1 MLQKNNYSVGDT
13 IWFVI
18 QTKGTK
24 KVDTYTFVLESKID
38 SINNTE
44 IICGRWSLNKN
55 EVFNSE
61 ELAVKEAHR
70 KIGELDD

>member
-24 KVDTYTFVLESKID
+24 KVDTYTYVLESKID
-38 SINNTE
+38 SINNTK

-61 ELAVKEAHR
+61 ELAVEEAHR
-70 KIGELDD
+70 KIGEIND